1 MRPKLSLRARPFS
14 KNLVAFHQRCG
25 ERKSDHFLR
34 RHVRLRKY
42 RSACKRARRPPP
54 AEGACVAVRPQHP
67 CQKVIL
73 FDRLKAPEA
82 FASGASFTGYTD
94 IQPGSALAIAS
105 TISFAFSSPQRSR
118 MSEARSRP
126 IWMGPLNSV
135 KLLYPLRQISNAVP
149 HNRRHRM
156 VGIAGYR

>member
-1 MRPKLSLRARPFS
+1 MTKRKEGKRWAFMIILWSGRTGQCSRCPLMRES
-14 KNLVAFHQRCG
+14 G
-25 ERKSDHFLR
+25 ESGGDGNN
-34 RHVRLRKY
+34 
-42 RSACKRARRPPP
+42 A
-54 AEGACVAVRPQHP
+54 PQN
-67 CQKVIL
+67 IL
-73 FDRLKAPEA
+73 W
-82 FASGASFTGYTD
+82 FTGYTD

-135 KLLYPLRQISNAVP
+135 MLLYPFRQISAAVP